1 MQPLCTD
8 DEQYK
13 IIRKK
18 LKKDLERKRYV
29 HTKGVATTAVCLA
42 MAYGYDMKK
51 AYLAGLLHDNA
62 KSIPTDEKKKL
73 CKKYIIELNPAEE
86 KNPELIHAKL
96 GAYRAKDVYQIDDE
110 DILSAIAC
118 HTTGKPKMNTLDKII
133 YIADYIE
140 PGRRPLPML
149 DEIRA
154 VAFQNLD
161 KAMYLILKSTLSYL
175 NDKKSD
181 IDQITRETYEY
192 FQQLPDIQ

>member
-29 HTKGVATTAVCLA
+29 HTKGVAATAVCLT

-73 CKKYIIELNPAEE
+73 CKKYMIELNPAEE

>member
-29 HTKGVATTAVCLA
+29 HTKGVAATAVCLA

-73 CKKYIIELNPAEE
+73 CKKYMIELNPAEE
-86 KNPELIHAKL
+86 KNPELIQKAVHGLKKL
-96 GAYRAKDVYQIDDE
+96 DD
-110 DILSAIAC
+110 DDLILILSHISRL
-118 HTTGKPKMNTLDKII
+118 T
-133 YIADYIE
+133 
-140 PGRRPLPML
+140 
-149 DEIRA
+149 
-154 VAFQNLD
+154 
-161 KAMYLILKSTLSYL
+161 
-175 NDKKSD
+175 KK
-181 IDQITRETYEY
+181 
-192 FQQLPDIQ
+192 

>member
-1 MQPLCTD
+1 
-8 DEQYK
+8 
-13 IIRKK
+13 
-18 LKKDLERKRYV
+18 
-29 HTKGVATTAVCLA
+29 
-42 MAYGYDMKK
+42 MKK

-73 CKKYIIELNPAEE
+73 CKKYMIELNPAEE

>member
-29 HTKGVATTAVCLA
+29 HTKGVADSAVCLA

-73 CKKYIIELNPAEE
+73 CKKYRIELNPAEE

-118 HTTGKPKMNTLDKII
+118 HTTGKPEMNTLDKII

-175 NDKKSD
+175 NEKKSD
-181 IDQITRETYEY
+181 IDQMTQKTYEY
-192 FQQLPDIQ
+192 FQQLLDIQ